1 MPEHRPNILFLM
13 SDEHRADV
21 VGYEG
26 DEVVRT
32 PTLDWLAETGTV
44 FRNAYT
50 PSPICVPGRQCM
62 MSGQL
67 PGTCDCRSYGDDLPP
82 FSMTF
87 ARRFAQHAY
96 RTVCSG
102 KLHHMGRD
110 QMQGWTNRLA
120 PDAAVDD
127 RYIEGLIEEEMERHQ
142 PPTGIGKWSNQKEIE
157 RAGIADGRYQHF
169 DRVAVDSAHMFVR
182 RHFLDPEYDRPGAHR
197 PTMLKLSLLQPHY
210 PFFTDAE
217 KFTYYLNRVPIYA
230 DEPVFD
236 HPKLSL
242 SQGGNE
248 VDATDRDIR
257 RATAAYYG
265 MVETIDGHYRSVL
278 DALEHAGEDLDD
290 WIIIYT
296 SDHGDML
303 GEHAIWEKT
312 QFFEGS
318 VRVPLIIRW
327 PRRFESSVVEENVNL
342 CDLFATLCELA
353 GVELPAPHE
362 TVHGAGLDSRSM
374 VPLMEGR
381 TEDWHDRYHDES
393 ISQIGDSHLMI
404 KRGDLKYLYYGHL
417 DPQHREVLFDHAE
430 DPDESENLASDPA
443 YETKIESMRERRGEL
458 GFGPDA
464 DPRYENAGY
473 SPAAG

>member
-1 MPEHRPNILFLM
+1 MPENPPNILFLM

-21 VGYEG
+21 AGYEG

-67 PGTCDCRSYGDDLPP
+67 PQTCGCRRYGEDLPP

-102 KLHHMGRD
+102 KLHHMGPD

-120 PDAAVDD
+120 PDAAVAD
-127 RYIEGLIEEEMERHQ
+127 RHIEGLIEGEAERYQ
-142 PPTGIGKWSNQKEIE
+142 PPPGIGKWSNQKEIE
-157 RAGIADGRYQHF
+157 RAGIAHGRYQEF
-169 DRVAVDSAHMFVR
+169 DRIALDSTRMFVR

-210 PFFTDAE
+210 PFFTDEE
-217 KFTYYLNRVPIYA
+217 KFTYYLNRVPIYH
-230 DEPVFD
+230 DEPIFD

-248 VDATDRDIR
+248 VDATERDVR

-278 DALEHAGEDLDD
+278 DALEHAAEDLDD

-303 GEHAIWEKT
+303 GEHGIWEKT

-327 PRRFESSVVEENVNL
+327 PRHFDPRVVEENVNL
-342 CDLFATLCELA
+342 CDLFATLCDLA
-353 GVELPAPHE
+353 GLDLPPAAQ
-362 TVHGAGLDSRSM
+362 TVNGAGLDSRSL
-374 VPLMEGR
+374 VPLMEGQ
-381 TEDWHDRYHDES
+381 TNDWHERYDNETV
-393 ISQIGDSHLMI
+393 SQIGNSHLMI
-404 KRGDLKYLYYGHL
+404 KRGNLKYLYYGEA
-417 DPQHREVLFDHAE
+417 DPPYREVLFDHDV
-430 DPDESENLASDPA
+430 DPDETRNLADEPGYEQALKDLRKRRSD
-443 YETKIESMRERRGEL
+443 L

-464 DPRYENAGY
+464 DPNYRNAGY
-473 SPAAG
+473 AGADQ